1 MRVQALFN
9 QTLFRLLFVISIG
22 LVFWGIFRSTPP
34 KELFDQSDKAA
45 HLIAFA
51 GLSFTG
57 RIAMPK
63 LNANIY
69 WPVMV
74 VLAVTL
80 EYLQGFVQV
89 SRLSSV
95 EDAMANLMGVGIGL
109 IVVSIVTRIQ
119 SSEKE
124 KG

>member
-1 MRVQALFN
+1 MKVQVLFN

-34 KELFDQSDKAA
+34 KELFEQSDKAA
-45 HLIAFA
+45 HFIAFA

-63 LNANIY
+63 LNAMIY
-69 WPVMV
+69 WPVMAG
-74 VLAVTL
+74 LAFSL

-89 SRLSSV
+89 SRLSSI
-95 EDAMANLMGVGIGL
+95 EDGVANLAGVAIGAL
-109 IVVSIVTRIQ
+109 AVKIASRK
-119 SSEKE
+119 SYE
-124 KG
+124 

>member
-1 MRVQALFN
+1 MLFN
-9 QTLFRLLFVISIG
+9 KRLFQVLFATCIA

-34 KELFDQSDKAA
+34 KELFNQSDKVA

-63 LNANIY
+63 LTAAIY

-74 VLAVTL
+74 TLAVFL
-80 EYLQGFVQV
+80 EYFQGALQV
-89 SRLSSV
+89 SRVSSA
-95 EDAMANLMGVGIGL
+95 EDAIANILGVGLGL
-109 IVVSIVTRIQ
+109 IAVLIVRGVRR
-119 SSEKE
+119 E
-124 KG
+124 